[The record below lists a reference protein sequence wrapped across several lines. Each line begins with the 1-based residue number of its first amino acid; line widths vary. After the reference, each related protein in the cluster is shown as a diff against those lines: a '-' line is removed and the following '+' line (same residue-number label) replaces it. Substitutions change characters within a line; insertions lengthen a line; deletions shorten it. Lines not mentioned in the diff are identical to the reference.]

1 MISSISAES
10 SWHQIIL
17 NTHTRTM
24 DYTVYKI
31 IHYVGIFMLMFS
43 LGSLFTKY
51 NKCAVIGHGIG
62 LLLIL
67 VAGFGMVAKLD
78 IGFRGFIIVK
88 LVLWLFFGAAV
99 VLAKREVIKGST
111 AWIVCIG
118 LGAVAAYLAIYKP
131 F

>member
-1 MISSISAES
+1 
-10 SWHQIIL
+10 
-17 NTHTRTM
+17 M

-51 NKCAVIGHGIG
+51 NKFAVIGHGIS

-67 VAGFGMVAKLD
+67 VAGFGMQAKQKD
-78 IGFRGFIIVK
+78 IYKATLETAFPTFIIVK
-88 LVLWLFFGAAV
+88 VVIWLLFGAAV
-99 VLAKREVIKGST
+99 VLAKREVIKGPA
-111 AWIVCIG
+111 AWIICIS
-118 LGAVAAYLAIYKP
+118 LGAVAAYLGLHKP